1 MSAVE
6 YKSTST
12 PPPPPQSTYYTF
24 REDSLQPHE
33 GGGDGLNEIVLVN
46 VFFLFLIGGGAEE
59 TSGDTVRQAPIR
71 EF

>member
-1 MSAVE
+1 MSAVD

-33 GGGDGLNEIVLVN
+33 GGGDGLNEIVLVK
-46 VFFLFLIGGGAEE
+46 GRGGAEE